1 MTSTPAK
8 RYPMEADRSFL
19 LPVPLPPPP
28 SLWSP
33 PRSRHYSIALCSLCV
48 IRIPRQLYPGSPAAR
63 VVVVP
68 PFHAGIVSRRCR
80 TTDAP
85 RRNRIDAYPRARDD
99 DTLPPRVPSILFS
112 NFPYAGRMHTPIVI
126 VMVMVLASP
135 AMLLV
140 DASSS
145 SSSSF
150 LPRLSYY
157 YHYYRHYHH
166 HYSSSRNN
174 PRGVSRCA
182 ADETPRGLA
191 GDGKTGFVSTTFA
204 GRASTIHVSADNCRI
219 I

>member
-19 LPVPLPPPP
+19 LPVPLSPP

-99 DTLPPRVPSILFS
+99 DTLPPRVPLFQFSIRWSDARAHADRDRDGNGACVARDAPRRRVLLLLLL
-112 NFPYAGRMHTPIVI
+112 
-126 VMVMVLASP
+126 VLATSLVLLLP
-135 AMLLV
+135 PLPPPLLLV
-140 DASSS
+140 A
-145 SSSSF
+145 
-150 LPRLSYY
+150 
-157 YHYYRHYHH
+157 
-166 HYSSSRNN
+166 
-174 PRGVSRCA
+174 
-182 ADETPRGLA
+182 
-191 GDGKTGFVSTTFA
+191 
-204 GRASTIHVSADNCRI
+204 
-219 I
+219 